1 MSVVERHG
9 GEVWRLWQEGFGQR
23 EISRELGV
31 SRKSV
36 SRIVVPSGGIP
47 PAPRRRAVRALSFA
61 EREEISRG
69 LSAGKFLREIA
80 RELGRD
86 VSVISRE
93 IARNGGHQAY
103 RAAEADQAAWQR
115 ARRPKTPKLAGNPQ
129 LAAVVADGLEQRW
142 APQQIAATLRRDYPN
157 DPEMQVSH
165 ETIYQSLFVQAKA
178 TLKTELA
185 QYLRRKQRL
194 RRPRAA
200 AARAAKNTN
209 GRGQIPD
216 RVPLSQRPPEATD
229 RAVPDHWEGDL
240 ILGSRGS
247 AVVTL
252 AERHSRYLL
261 LIALPHGKTAEAVRD
276 ALAHGITRLPALLDH
291 DLRHHHRL
299 NPAAPRKSAVDL
311 PQHLSIQD
319 MWKSVTWDQGKE
331 MSQHARFTID
341 TGVQVYFCPPGQ
353 PWLRGTNENTN
364 GLARDYLP
372 KGTDLRPYT
381 QEDLDN
387 IAHQLNTRP
396 RQTLNWM
403 TPSEAL
409 AQALGVAPTP

>member
-1 MSVVERHG
+1 
-9 GEVWRLWQEGFGQR
+9 
-23 EISRELGV
+23 
-31 SRKSV
+31 
-36 SRIVVPSGGIP
+36 
-47 PAPRRRAVRALSFA
+47 
-61 EREEISRG
+61 
-69 LSAGKFLREIA
+69 
-80 RELGRD
+80 
-86 VSVISRE
+86 VISRE
-93 IARNGGHQAY
+93 IARNGGRQAY

-129 LAAVVADGLEQRW
+129 LAAAVADGLAQRW

-165 ETIYQSLFVQAKA
+165 ETIYQSLFVQAKG
-178 TLKTELA
+178 TLKAELT

-200 AARAAKNTN
+200 AGKTT

-216 RVPLSQRPPEATD
+216 RVPLSARPPEADD
-229 RAVPDHWEGDL
+229 RAVPGHWEGDL
-240 ILGSRGS
+240 ILGSHNS

-261 LIALPHGKTAEAVRD
+261 LIALPGGKTAEAVRD

-299 NPAAPRKSAVDL
+299 NPAAPRKSAVGF
-311 PQHLSIQD
+311 PPSLSIQD
-319 MWKSVTWDQGKE
+319 IWKSVTWDQGKE
-331 MSQHARFTID
+331 MSQHARFTAN

-372 KGTDLRPYT
+372 KGTDLRGHT

-396 RQTLNWM
+396 RQTLDWM